1 MPERRASQLSAGG
14 THELLIAGL
23 QSLLVRLPPAHDR
36 MLPAAARGP
45 RRRSVPHTVDPGSA
59 SGPHHVA
66 PRQRPRR
73 QEVPL
78 LIFRQRFPSLVV
90 YGLTNGREEVVV
102 VVAPLERRY
111 RVSVGEAT
119 KHTGHRADRNETRL
133 R

>member
-45 RRRSVPHTVDPGSA
+45 RRRSVPHAVDPGSA
-59 SGPHHVA
+59 SGPHHDYD
-66 PRQRPRR
+66 Q
-73 QEVPL
+73 
-78 LIFRQRFPSLVV
+78 
-90 YGLTNGREEVVV
+90 TNDREEVVV
-102 VVAPLERRY
+102 DVTPHERRN
-111 RVSVGEAT
+111 RGTVKKTT
-119 KHTGHRADRNETRL
+119 KHTGLGAVRFGTRL